1 MALSAIYDERII
13 DNTSNELCA
22 VLIKPTLSQ
31 VQLDSRLFDLS
42 RAASA
47 SAWSPRIKDC
57 RRMLM
62 EMATTTKTKKAAKI
76 RAFVEAACFELP

>member
-47 SAWSPRIKDC
+47 WSPRIKDC